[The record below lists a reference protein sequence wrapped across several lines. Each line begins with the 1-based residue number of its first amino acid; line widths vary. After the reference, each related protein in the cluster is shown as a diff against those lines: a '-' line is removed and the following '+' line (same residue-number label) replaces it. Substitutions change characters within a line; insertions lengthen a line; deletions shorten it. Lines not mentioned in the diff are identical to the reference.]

1 MSNPGQVHMDAA
13 HRVLQYLKGTAHL
26 GLTYTRTPQS
36 TATLTSYADADW
48 AACTDTRRSYSGYVL
63 FLAGAAISWKSQQQ
77 KSVATSTSEAEYV
90 SASKCS
96 DEVLWV
102 RRILSEIGASQPDPT
117 PLFED
122 NRACRMLSENPIQS
136 RSRHIDFRV
145 MSLRERVADG
155 TIRVLDCPTHD
166 MHADNLTKNLTTPT
180 FLRHR
185 DVQLGKMPATS
196 PSFALSPPSIP
207 RTRGG
212 AAGL

>member
-1 MSNPGQVHMDAA
+1 MKTLRADSLAKLDA
-13 HRVLQYLKGTAHL
+13 RK
-26 GLTYTRTPQS
+26 
-36 TATLTSYADADW
+36 
-48 AACTDTRRSYSGYVL
+48 RRG
-63 FLAGAAISWKSQQQ
+63 GAQF
-77 KSVATSTSEAEYV
+77 TSEAKYG

-102 RRILSEIGASQPDPT
+102 RRILFDSGASQVTMVGPT
-117 PLFED
+117 PRLED
-122 NRACRMLSENPIQS
+122 NRACRMLGENPIQS

-155 TIRVLDCPTHD
+155 TIHVLDCPAHD

-180 FLRHR
+180 FIRHR
-185 DVQLGKMPATS
+185 DVQIGTMPATS

-207 RTRGG
+207 RTWGG